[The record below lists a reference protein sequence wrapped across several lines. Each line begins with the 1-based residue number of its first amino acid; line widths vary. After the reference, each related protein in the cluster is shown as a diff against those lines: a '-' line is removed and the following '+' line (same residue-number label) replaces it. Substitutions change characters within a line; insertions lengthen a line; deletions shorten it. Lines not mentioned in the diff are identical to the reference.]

1 MHCLLQAWE
10 DAGLSLSTSS
20 NEACKLF
27 DATLSQYV
35 TWRNDKT
42 LGGIEGCLAR
52 LHEAD
57 PTFVMGHVMANGLEL
72 IGTGRSIFLDKE
84 LDRAVKNMVK
94 LAKTQLLT
102 EREQLH
108 VSAVD
113 LFAKGCLP
121 EASEQ
126 WEQIL
131 QDHPLDLLALKFAH
145 DTYFYLG
152 FSAQM
157 RDSVARVL
165 PYWNPSIPFSKKQYL
180 KLIVKTVSEEIQA
193 SLCHPLVSKWL
204 DSFVSEPETVL
215 SLGRLTQPLPDFYKG
230 LYALNH
236 CSLCGTSTSAQ
247 VLPSAGENSTCV
259 EKKQTWALAVDRKD
273 AWSVHTIAHVHEMKA
288 EIEKGLKFMQ
298 KTENEWKDCDMLTCH
313 IFWHWALY
321 FIEKGEYEAA
331 LNLYDDYI
339 AKYAFSSGTLLDIV
353 DNSSLLYR
361 FQMEGM
367 NIEERWKKLLQITKS
382 HVKDHVLIF
391 NDLHILMSSL
401 GANDQESTHQLLTT
415 LQEVSKTPGS
425 NHQYGLGQTLGL
437 HLCQALIE
445 IEDKNYSKA
454 VDLLYP
460 VRYQIFQIGGSNAQ
474 RDIFNQ
480 MLIHAALN
488 SKSDHHQKLARCLL
502 IERDAFKPNSP
513 LTQRLMQKA
522 SAVHCM

>member
-1 MHCLLQAWE
+1 MVFIRVINMAEGSWCLRDCKAWE

-35 TWRNDKT
+35 TWTNDKT

-72 IGTGRSIFLDKE
+72 IGTGRSILSDQE
-84 LDRAVKNMVK
+84 LDRTVKKMVE
-94 LAKTQLLT
+94 LSKTHPLT

-108 VSAVD
+108 VSAVHM
-113 LFAKGCLP
+113 FAKGCLP
-121 EASEQ
+121 KATEQ

-131 QDHPLDLLALKFAH
+131 QDHPLDLLALKFVH

-165 PYWNPSIPFSKKQYL
+165 PYWKPSVPFSNYVKGMYSFG
-180 KLIVKTVSEEIQA
+180 LIETNFYDQA
-193 SLCHPLVSKWL
+193 
-204 DSFVSEPETVL
+204 
-215 SLGRLTQPLPDFYKG
+215 
-230 LYALNH
+230 
-236 CSLCGTSTSAQ
+236 
-247 VLPSAGENSTCV
+247 
-259 EKKQTWALAVDRKD
+259 EKVANEALAVDQKD
-273 AWSVHTIAHVHEMKA
+273 AWSIHTIAHVHEMKA

-298 KTENEWKDCDMLTCH
+298 KTENQW
-313 IFWHWALY
+313 
-321 FIEKGEYEAA
+321 KGEYEAA

-339 AKYAFSSGTLLDIV
+339 AKYALSSGTMLDIV
-353 DNSSLLYR
+353 DNSSVLYR
-361 FQMEGM
+361 IQMEGV
-367 NIEERWKKLLQITKS
+367 NIGERWKKLLQVTKS
-382 HVKDHVLIF
+382 HAKDHVLIF

-401 GANDQESTHQLLTT
+401 GASDQETTHKLLTT

-425 NHQYGLGQTLGL
+425 NHQHSLGQALGL
-437 HLCQALIE
+437 HLCQALVE
-445 IEDKNYSKA
+445 IEDENYCKA
-454 VDLLYP
+454 VELLYP
-460 VRYQIFQIGGSNAQ
+460 VRYKIPSIGGSNAQ

-480 MLIHAALN
+480 MLIHASLN
-488 SKSDHHQKLARCLL
+488 SKSVQHQKLARCLL

-522 SAVHCM
+522 SAVHCLG

>member
-1 MHCLLQAWE
+1 MVFIRVINMAEGSWCLRDCKAWE

-35 TWRNDKT
+35 TWTNDKT

-72 IGTGRSIFLDKE
+72 IGTGRSILSDQE
-84 LDRAVKNMVK
+84 LDRTVKKMVE
-94 LAKTQLLT
+94 LSKTHPLT

-108 VSAVD
+108 VSAVHM
-113 LFAKGCLP
+113 FAKGCLP
-121 EASEQ
+121 KATEQ

-131 QDHPLDLLALKFAH
+131 QDHPLDLLALKFVH

-165 PYWNPSIPFSKKQYL
+165 PYWKPSVPFSNYVKGMYSFG
-180 KLIVKTVSEEIQA
+180 LIETNFYDQA
-193 SLCHPLVSKWL
+193 
-204 DSFVSEPETVL
+204 
-215 SLGRLTQPLPDFYKG
+215 
-230 LYALNH
+230 
-236 CSLCGTSTSAQ
+236 
-247 VLPSAGENSTCV
+247 
-259 EKKQTWALAVDRKD
+259 EKVA
-273 AWSVHTIAHVHEMKA
+273 
-288 EIEKGLKFMQ
+288 
-298 KTENEWKDCDMLTCH
+298 NEDCDMLACH

-321 FIEKGEYEAA
+321 YIEKGEYEAA

-339 AKYAFSSGTLLDIV
+339 AKYALSSGTMLDIV
-353 DNSSLLYR
+353 DNSSVLYR
-361 FQMEGM
+361 IQMEGV
-367 NIEERWKKLLQITKS
+367 NIGERWKKLLQVTKS
-382 HVKDHVLIF
+382 HAKDHVLIF

-401 GANDQESTHQLLTT
+401 GASDQETTHKLLTT

-425 NHQYGLGQTLGL
+425 NHQHSLGQALGL
-437 HLCQALIE
+437 HLCQALVE
-445 IEDKNYSKA
+445 IEDENYCKA
-454 VDLLYP
+454 VELLYP
-460 VRYQIFQIGGSNAQ
+460 VRYKIPSIGGSNAQ

-480 MLIHAALN
+480 MLIHASLN
-488 SKSDHHQKLARCLL
+488 SKSVQHQKLARCLL

-522 SAVHCM
+522 SAVHCLG